1 MLLQN
6 QSTRKFILPEGI
18 LEPKGTIDISEERAE
33 ILSKEYAGELVVL
46 HVAQPKAVK
55 EEKPVEEKPVEQPK
69 VEIGIN
75 LEELEVEDLKKIC
88 DEKGI
93 QYHHMAGKKKLLEL
107 LKGE

>member
-33 ILSKEYAGELVVL
+33 ILSKEYADELVVL

-55 EEKPVEEKPVEQPK
+55 EEKPVEQPK
-69 VEIGIN
+69 DEIGIN

>member
-33 ILSKEYAGELVVL
+33 ILSKEYADELVIL
-46 HVAQPKAVK
+46 QVAQPKKAKVEEIK
-55 EEKPVEEKPVEQPK
+55 EEKPVEEPK
-69 VEIGIN
+69 TEIGIA
-75 LEELEVEDLKKIC
+75 LEELDVEELKKLC

-93 QYHHMAGKKKLLEL
+93 KYHHMAGQKKLLEL

>member
-6 QSTRKFILPEGI
+6 QSTRKFILPEGV

-33 ILSKEYAGELVVL
+33 ILSKEYADELVIL
-46 HVAQPKAVK
+46 QVAQPEKAK
-55 EEKPVEEKPVEQPK
+55 AEEKPVEEPK
-69 VEIGIN
+69 AEIGVA
-75 LEELEVEDLKKIC
+75 LEELDVEELRKMC

-93 QYHHMAGKKKLLEL
+93 KYHHMAGQKKLLEL